1 MNIVLKEHCIKL
13 HWISC
18 LYIVLQFG
26 PDMGPVG
33 PGPGMHGPLG
43 PDGMNPAIMNG
54 NGNSHF

>member
-1 MNIVLKEHCIKL
+1 
-13 HWISC
+13 
-18 LYIVLQFG
+18 
-26 PDMGPVG
+26 MGPVG